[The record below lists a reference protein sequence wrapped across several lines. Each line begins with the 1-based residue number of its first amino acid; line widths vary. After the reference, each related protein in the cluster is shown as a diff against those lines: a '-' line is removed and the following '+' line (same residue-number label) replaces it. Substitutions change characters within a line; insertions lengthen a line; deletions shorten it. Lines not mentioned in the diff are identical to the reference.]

1 MEIIMQPAIRIPPTA
16 EIRKN
21 LAAAKA
27 EVSYLRRLLPI
38 AQRQEE
44 AARLRAEAEA
54 IREATPCR

>member
-1 MEIIMQPAIRIPPTA
+1 MQPAIRIPPTA